1 MKVDV
6 CRCSWSLGESAACA
20 ACLSIDAGVAV
31 QDLPYDALND
41 ELLIAQQVIAEM

>member
-1 MKVDV
+1 MV
-6 CRCSWSLGESAACA
+6 LGESAAFA

-31 QDLPYDALND
+31 QDLPYDTLKD